1 MRDASYALLIADT
14 IAEMGM
20 SMDEFKLTGVI
31 LGAEPCS
38 EATRDEIRRKLGVQ
52 YCDVYGLSEIMG
64 GVPWSAP
71 RRTACTCAKTSS

>member
-1 MRDASYALLIADT
+1 MKDFGVTILCATPSYALLIADT

-64 GVPWSAP
+64 PGVAMECS
-71 RRTACTCAKTSS
+71 